1 MVEMEENNLARRYLV
16 FTFGIIL
23 NATGIAV
30 TTGAELGTT
39 PISSLPYVLSLA
51 FPLSFGTFTF
61 ILNILMVL
69 AQAVLLRREFRN
81 IQYLQIAAAVVFSA
95 IIDMVMLVMRI
106 IPITGYAERFG
117 LLLLGSAMLGVGIC
131 LEVYCN
137 VMYIPGE
144 GLVKAISHR
153 ADKEFGVIKIVFD
166 VTLVSSAL
174 IASLF
179 FMNGIAG
186 LREGTLFSALTVG
199 LMARFFIRHLRVIER
214 WINAVPQEDD
224 SLP

>member
-1 MVEMEENNLARRYLV
+1 
-16 FTFGIIL
+16 
-23 NATGIAV
+23 
-30 TTGAELGTT
+30 
-39 PISSLPYVLSLA
+39 
-51 FPLSFGTFTF
+51 
-61 ILNILMVL
+61 
-69 AQAVLLRREFRN
+69 
-81 IQYLQIAAAVVFSA
+81 
-95 IIDMVMLVMRI
+95 MVMLVMRM
-106 IPITGYAERFG
+106 IPVTGYAERFG

-153 ADKEFGVIKIVFD
+153 ADREFGVIKIVFD

-199 LMARFFIRHLRVIER
+199 LMARFFIKNLRVIER

-224 SLP
+224 PLP

>member
-95 IIDMVMLVMRI
+95 IIDMVMLVMRM

-144 GLVKAISHR
+144 GLVKAISRR
-153 ADKEFGVIKIVFD
+153 ADREFGVVKIVLD

-179 FMNGIAG
+179 FMNGVAG

-224 SLP
+224 PLP

>member
-61 ILNILMVL
+61 VLNILMVL

-95 IIDMVMLVMRI
+95 IIDMPPAGRALR
-106 IPITGYAERFG
+106 PCTPTGR
-117 LLLLGSAMLGVGIC
+117 VP
-131 LEVYCN
+131 V
-137 VMYIPGE
+137 PG
-144 GLVKAISHR
+144 K
-153 ADKEFGVIKIVFD
+153 DFVIQQRN
-166 VTLVSSAL
+166 L
-174 IASLF
+174 
-179 FMNGIAG
+179 
-186 LREGTLFSALTVG
+186 
-199 LMARFFIRHLRVIER
+199 
-214 WINAVPQEDD
+214 
-224 SLP
+224 

>member
-51 FPLSFGTFTF
+51 FPLSFGMFTF
-61 ILNILMVL
+61 VLNILMVL

-95 IIDMVMLVMRI
+95 IIDMVMLVMRM
-106 IPITGYAERFG
+106 IPVTGYAERFG

-153 ADKEFGVIKIVFD
+153 ADREFGVIKIVFD

-199 LMARFFIRHLRVIER
+199 LMARFFIKNLRVIER

-224 SLP
+224 PLP

>member
-61 ILNILMVL
+61 VLNILMVL

-95 IIDMVMLVMRI
+95 IIDMVMLVMRM
-106 IPITGYAERFG
+106 IPVTGYAERFG

-153 ADKEFGVIKIVFD
+153 ADREFGVIKIVFD

-199 LMARFFIRHLRVIER
+199 LMARFFIKNLRVIER

-224 SLP
+224 PLP